1 MTVYRRK
8 NEPGEPWYYDFWT
21 GGVRHQGYCLDPDTG
36 KPAKNEGEANDIQAV
51 IRRAAKAKQGIERS
65 GLRPGSFTIAQAM
78 LLHIDGQVDSTP
90 EHVANLKMYSREIL
104 AFFKP
109 ETPVIKI
116 PQQRIE
122 AYRKFAAEQHVK
134 IWIGGGDKR
143 RDRTD
148 PKNWKRGDR
157 LRSPASVNHYLD
169 CLRGALTAAHNVK
182 DPVTGNPMLPFPPA
196 VKPLAAPK
204 RLPDVMPDGE
214 LKARVKVAAP
224 WTKDGVELARAFGLR
239 MDETARVTVHHIDHE
254 QRCLR
259 FKGET
264 QKSNRDEH
272 VYGGEPGY
280 DLLLRLAEQARSRGQ
295 IHLITWPGPEHV
307 WNAKRGRE
315 IPQDAWRPLQSVRK
329 SWATTA
335 KDAGIERPHRFHDVR
350 GAYITQIA
358 EKTESALLIRLAARH
373 QDQATTDRYIDI
385 ARRKTAQAVKK
396 AMGRGKLAVVKGGK
410 S

>member
-21 GGVRHQGYCLDPDTG
+21 GGVRYQGYCLDPDTG

-104 AFFKP
+104 AFFRP

-122 AYRKFAAEQHVK
+122 AYRKYAAEQHVK

-148 PKNWKRGDR
+148 PKNWRRGER
-157 LRSPASVNHYLD
+157 LRSPASVNHYLN
-169 CLRGALTAAHNVK
+169 CLRGALNAAHDVK

-204 RLPDVMPDGE
+204 RLPDVMPDDE
-214 LKARVKVAAP
+214 LQSRLEVAAP
-224 WTKDGVELARAFGLR
+224 WTRDAAELARRFGLR
-239 MDETARVTVHHIDHE
+239 AAEAARVTIHHINRSI
-254 QRCLR
+254 QGLR
-259 FKGET
+259 FEGED
-264 QKSNRDEH
+264 QKSYRDEEI
-272 VYGGEPGY
+272 YGGEPGWQ
-280 DLLLRLAEQARSRGQ
+280 LLLRLEQQAIERGQ
-295 IHLITWPGPEHV
+295 IHLITWPGREYL
-307 WNAKRGRE
+307 WDAKCGRE
-315 IPQDAWRPLQSVRK
+315 VPREAWRPLKSFRK
-329 SWATTA
+329 SWAA
-335 KDAGIERPHRFHDVR
+335 SARNAGIERPHRFHDNR
-350 GAYITQIA
+350 GAYITQVA
-358 EKTESALLIRLAARH
+358 ENTESAHLIRLAARH

-410 S
+410 N